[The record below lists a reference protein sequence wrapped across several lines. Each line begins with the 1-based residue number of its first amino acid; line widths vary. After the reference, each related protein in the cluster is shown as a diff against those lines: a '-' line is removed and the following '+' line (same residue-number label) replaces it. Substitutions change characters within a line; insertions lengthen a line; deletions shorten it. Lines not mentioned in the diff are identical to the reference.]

1 MNYSPVSASLLDET
15 LLKAEVLSAHSQLI
29 PQNVTQCLGYGHC
42 LSTLAIITRLEF
54 TQIFICSH

>member
-54 TQIFICSH
+54 T